1 MRLEVAFSDRVGI
14 ASEILSEFA
23 RRRLDVVAVE
33 VEPPHIYI
41 DVPALT
47 RDAFPTLR
55 EAVARVDSVTAIR
68 PVDLLPGVRRR
79 MHLDALLDALV
90 DPVLAVDGDGLV
102 VVANA
107 AATLAFAAEGE
118 ATLTGADLSTL
129 FDDPAVAQKLHEEG
143 FRQAPL
149 EATVQGHTLSP

>member
-47 RDAFPTLR
+47 RDAFRPFGR
-55 EAVARVDSVTAIR
+55 PWPASTA
-68 PVDLLPGVRRR
+68 
-79 MHLDALLDALV
+79 
-90 DPVLAVDGDGLV
+90 
-102 VVANA
+102 
-107 AATLAFAAEGE
+107 
-118 ATLTGADLSTL
+118 
-129 FDDPAVAQKLHEEG
+129 
-143 FRQAPL
+143 
-149 EATVQGHTLSP
+149 SPQSDR